1 MPCAFLD
8 SCLRCALTRCGV
20 GRVEYE
26 ERELWQHA
34 EILYDW
40 DDPGP
45 PCIKETQTRTRFN
58 VYAQQPPSFPM
69 PFLVEALSRCGFDS
83 KRDEA
88 LPERCVSGGQDWR
101 GVERLVRYL
110 RVQRLRRVMGA

>member
-1 MPCAFLD
+1 M
-8 SCLRCALTRCGV
+8 
-20 GRVEYE
+20 EYE

-58 VYAQQPPSFPM
+58 VYDSPPPPSPLF
-69 PFLVEALSRCGFDS
+69 S
-83 KRDEA
+83 
-88 LPERCVSGGQDWR
+88 
-101 GVERLVRYL
+101 L
-110 RVQRLRRVMGA
+110 RVFSCRGSFLAVVLRFPHMVREGASQN

>member
-1 MPCAFLD
+1 VVWV
-8 SCLRCALTRCGV
+8 V

-58 VYAQQPPSFPM
+58 VYAQQPPSFPRV
-69 PFLVEALSRCGFDS
+69 FSCR
-83 KRDEA
+83 
-88 LPERCVSGGQDWR
+88 VSFSLWF
-101 GVERLVRYL
+101 
-110 RVQRLRRVMGA
+110 